1 MYGTGLL
8 KGLGITLKHT
18 FEREITQQYPEQ
30 MPVLPERFRGNLQ
43 LDFEDCIACE
53 MCTKV
58 CPNNVLSLDSV
69 RDDKTNK
76 KKLMSYT
83 IDFQYC
89 MYCNFCVENCPKH
102 CLYFDHNFELAAYDR
117 KNIKKVYQRPQELVT
132 DLPEEIVA
140 AAEKKQKRIN
150 VMISALQKDAAKIM
164 GKLLEDEEKGKILAA
179 VFVSDQD
186 KLEKIAVL
194 MVEDTEKAKKVA
206 DALANKVAKDQTKEG
221 NVVA

>member
-1 MYGTGLL
+1 MYGAGLL

-18 FEREITQQYPEQ
+18 FEKEITQQYPEQ

-43 LDFEDCIACE
+43 FDFQDCIACE

-58 CPNNVLSLDSV
+58 CPNNVLSIETV
-69 RDDKTNK
+69 RDDITNK

-89 MYCNFCVENCPKH
+89 MYCNFCVESCPRH

-117 KNIKKVYQRPQELVT
+117 QNIKKVYQRPQELVT
-132 DLPEEIVA
+132 DLPEEVVA
-140 AAEKKQKRIN
+140 ADEKKQKRIA
-150 VMISALQKDAAKIM
+150 VMIGALQKDAPKIL
-164 GKLLEDEEKGKILAA
+164 GKLMDDEEKGKVLAA
-179 VFVSDQD
+179 ALASDQE

-194 MVEDTEKAKKVA
+194 MVEDTVKAKKVVV
-206 DALANKVAKDQTKEG
+206 ALANKVIKDQAKEG